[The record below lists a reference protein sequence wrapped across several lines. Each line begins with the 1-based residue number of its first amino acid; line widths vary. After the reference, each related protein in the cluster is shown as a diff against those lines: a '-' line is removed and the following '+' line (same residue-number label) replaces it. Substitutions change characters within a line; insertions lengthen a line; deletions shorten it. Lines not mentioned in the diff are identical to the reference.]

1 MNLFDILYTILLGPL
16 QWVFENIYVI
26 ANRVIGHPGLSI
38 VVLSLIMNFLVLPL
52 YKRSDAM
59 QEEARDVEEK
69 LSKGVNHIKKTFS
82 GDERMMI
89 LQTYYRQNNYK
100 PTDALNGSVSLLL
113 EVPFFMAAYQFLSH
127 LELIQG
133 VSLGPIADLGA
144 PDAMLSIGGIS
155 INVLP
160 ILMTLVN
167 VISSAIYLKGFPLKT
182 KIQLY
187 GMALFFLVFLYTSPA
202 GLVFYWTLNNVFSLV
217 KTIFYKLKNPKKVAT
232 ILASIVGVAAFVFG
246 IVCFPTLT
254 LKRKLF
260 AFGMG
265 VILQMPLILGIAMK
279 KKNFKLPEIQGTNDK
294 KLFVLGC
301 LFLTVLV
308 GGLIPSTI
316 ISASPQEFIDI
327 TYLYNPVWYIV
338 NTLCLSAG
346 TFLVWMGV
354 FYWIASPK
362 GKVIFDKLV
371 WILCGIM
378 LVNYMF
384 FGTDLGMIS
393 TNLQYENGMYFS
405 TKDIAL
411 NALILVAVG
420 AVMYLILSIWK
431 DKFAGVVLTALIAVV
446 GMTGLNVV
454 TIQGAVSDTQKQLEA
469 MGNQELEFNLSKDG
483 KNVVVLMLDR
493 AQAAYLPYIMNEKP
507 ELKEQFAGFTFYSN
521 TISFGGCTNFG
532 TPPLFGGY
540 EYTPIEM
547 NKREDEALVDKHNE
561 AIKVLP
567 VLFYQNGY
575 DVTLCDV
582 PYANYQMIS
591 DMSIYDEYPGMDTYL
606 AEGTFVDEAT
616 RTEKI
621 EMKNRSFFCFSIMK
635 CMPLVLQE
643 SLYDK
648 GSYNRA
654 EKEVGEQIWSSP
666 YTAQGINSEFVASAT
681 VLENFANFTHIV
693 DDDSNTFLMMSNS
706 TTHEPALLQTP
717 NYDVAATVDNREY
730 YEKNAHLFTIDGQ
743 TLKMETDAHL
753 SHYQINVKAMMLLGE
768 WFDYLRE
775 NDVYDNTRIII
786 VADHGSALGQIESFV
801 YDETMVQTGDF
812 NFYYPLLLVKDFD
825 SDEFTTA
832 DTFMTTADVPIMALQ
847 DLIQNP
853 VNPFTG
859 KEITDAEKYAHDQY
873 IIASPESRININNGN
888 QYLPAEWFAIKDNI
902 WDLANWRHIK
912 EVTTMP
918 EECK

>member
-1 MNLFDILYTILLGPL
+1 MNLLDVLYTILIGPL

-38 VVLSLIMNFLVLPL
+38 IVLSLIMNFLVLPL

-127 LELIQG
+127 LELIKG

-144 PDAMLSIGGIS
+144 PDAMLSIGDMS
-155 INVLP
+155 INLLP

-187 GMALFFLVFLYTSPA
+187 GMAIFFLVFLYTSPA

-217 KTIFYKLKNPKKVAT
+217 KTIFYKLKNPKKVLT
-232 ILASIVGVAAFVFG
+232 ILASIVGAAAFVLG
-246 IVCFPTLT
+246 IVLFPTLT
-254 LKRKLF
+254 MKRRLF

-265 VILQMPLILGIAMK
+265 ILLQMPLVFRIVMK
-279 KKNFKLPEIQGTNDK
+279 KKNFKLPEIEGKNDK
-294 KLFVLGC
+294 KFFVLGC

-327 TYLYNPVWYIV
+327 VYLYNPNLYVL

-346 TFLVWMGV
+346 VFMVWMGV

-393 TNLQYENGMYFS
+393 TNLQYENGMFFS
-405 TKDIAL
+405 AKDIVL
-411 NALILVAVG
+411 NTAILVAVAAG
-420 AVMYLILSIWK
+420 LYLVLHIWRE
-431 DKFAGVVLTALIAVV
+431 KFATVILTALIAVV
-446 GMTGLNVV
+446 GMTGFNMA
-454 TIQGAVSDTQKQLEA
+454 TIQGSVSETQKLLDA

-483 KNVVVLMLDR
+483 KNVIVLMLDR
-493 AQAAYLPYIMNEKP
+493 AQGAYLPYILNEKP
-507 ELKEQFAGFTFYSN
+507 ELKEQFAGFTYYSN

-561 AIKVLP
+561 AIKVMP
-567 VLFYQNGY
+567 VLFYQNGF
-575 DVTLCDV
+575 DITLCDV

-591 DMSIYDEYPGMDTYL
+591 DMSIYDAYPEMNTYL

-621 EMKNRSFFCFSIMK
+621 EAKNRSFFCYSIMK

-681 VLENFANFTHIV
+681 VLENLSNFTHIV
-693 DDDSNTFLMMSNS
+693 DNDSNTFLMMSNS

-730 YEKNAHLFTIDGQ
+730 YEKNAHLFTINGQ
-743 TLKMETDAHL
+743 TLKMETDSQIA
-753 SHYQINVKAMMLLGE
+753 HYQINVKTLMLLGE

-786 VADHGSALGQIESFV
+786 VSDHGSALGQIESFV
-801 YDETMVQTGDF
+801 YDETMVQTGDY
-812 NFYYPLLLVKDFD
+812 NFYYPLLMVKDFG
-825 SDEFTTA
+825 STKFTTSDA
-832 DTFMTTADVPIMALQ
+832 FMTNADVPTLAVNGI
-847 DLIQNP
+847 ISNP

-859 KEITDAEKYAHDQY
+859 KEINSAEKYAHDQY

-888 QYLPAEWFAIKDNI
+888 QYLPAQWFVVKDNI
-902 WDLANWRHIK
+902 WDLDNWRFID